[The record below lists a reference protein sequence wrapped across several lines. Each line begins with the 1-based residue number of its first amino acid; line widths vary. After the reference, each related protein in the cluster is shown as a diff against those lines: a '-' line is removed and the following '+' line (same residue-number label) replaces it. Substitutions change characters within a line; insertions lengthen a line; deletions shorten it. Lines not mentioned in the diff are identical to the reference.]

1 MTVYLRPSSALPR
14 ASPSALLRPG
24 IPRTKILERCY
35 ATHKNVGGGSNTQS
49 TPRRR
54 TVGVLSDDGR
64 YDWEVLSGKEKVARA
79 TQQSFNFMIIIA
91 GAALT
96 GGVFYLLY
104 TEIFSPNSRTWQ
116 YEKAVER
123 ILDDTRCTDILG
135 DRREIKAYGE
145 ATTSRWARNRP
156 IATSL
161 EKDRLGREHLRM
173 NFHVE
178 GPRNS
183 GIVFVHMMKPLDK
196 SEWEYQLLAL
206 DVKGY
211 SRVIL
216 EQAHNKPGV
225 GQALK
230 IFGIQW
236 R

>member
-1 MTVYLRPSSALPR
+1 MSLLRLNSA
-14 ASPSALLRPG
+14 ALLRPAAL
-24 IPRTKILERCY
+24 PRTATLARYY
-35 ATHKNVGGGSNTQS
+35 ATQGNLGGKTGSQA

-54 TVGVLSDDGR
+54 RVGVLSDDGR
-64 YDWEVLSGKEKVARA
+64 YDWQDLSGGEKVARA
-79 TQQSFNFMIIIA
+79 TQQSLNFVVILA

-104 TEIFSPNSRTWQ
+104 TEIFSPNSSTWQ
-116 YEKAVER
+116 YEIAVGR
-123 ILDDTRCTDILG
+123 IKDDPRCTDILG

-145 ATTSRWARNRP
+145 ETNSRWARTRP
-156 IATSL
+156 IATSQG
-161 EKDRLGREHLRM
+161 KDRLGREHLRM

-183 GIVFVHMMKPLDK
+183 GTVFVHMMKPLDK
-196 SEWEYQLLAL
+196 NEWEYQLLAL

-216 EQAHNKPGV
+216 EQAHEKPGV
-225 GQALK
+225 GKALK